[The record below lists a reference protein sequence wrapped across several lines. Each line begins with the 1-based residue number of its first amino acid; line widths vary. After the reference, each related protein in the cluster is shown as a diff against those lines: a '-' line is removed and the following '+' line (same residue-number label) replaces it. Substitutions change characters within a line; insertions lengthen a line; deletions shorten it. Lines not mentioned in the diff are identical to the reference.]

1 MNHSDDQRRKE
12 RTDLQ
17 MSRWLER
24 REWWLVAME
33 LPQIYFWN
41 RNKAFLSNLRKN
53 WSECPTSQVCVRVNG
68 LFCSPSGCPELFKG
82 LIFSQVSLWAP
93 GSDDR
98 RPASTFCSC
107 PQWGWFSRSH
117 LISETL
123 PFSLMP
129 LKLEIHLS
137 ISELFIPCGPP
148 PNDTTDKDQ
157 ATRKSEMTPN
167 KLSFYIYRANHDFSQ
182 GPQIIGIERVEK
194 SRGEKKKKTT
204 PNHTT
209 HKNMPDGRGRCP

>member
-1 MNHSDDQRRKE
+1 MDHKDNQRRKE

-24 REWWLVAME
+24 RECDWCLWS
-33 LPQIYFWN
+33 
-41 RNKAFLSNLRKN
+41 FLRSISGIEIKPA
-53 WSECPTSQVCVRVNG
+53 WSTLGKTGVSAQPPRCVRVNG
-68 LFCSPSGCPELFKG
+68 LFCSPSGCPELFKS

-98 RPASTFCSC
+98 RPAPTFCSC

-148 PNDTTDKDQ
+148 PKGTTD
-157 ATRKSEMTPN
+157 
-167 KLSFYIYRANHDFSQ
+167 
-182 GPQIIGIERVEK
+182 
-194 SRGEKKKKTT
+194 
-204 PNHTT
+204 
-209 HKNMPDGRGRCP
+209 

>member
-1 MNHSDDQRRKE
+1 MDHKDNQRRKE

-24 REWWLVAME
+24 RGCDWCLWS
-33 LPQIYFWN
+33 
-41 RNKAFLSNLRKN
+41 FLRSISGIEIKPAWVTLGKMGVSAQPPR
-53 WSECPTSQVCVRVNG
+53 CVRVNG
-68 LFCSPSGCPELFKG
+68 LFCSPSGCPELFKS

-137 ISELFIPCGPP
+137 LSELFIPCGPP
-148 PNDTTDKDQ
+148 PEGTTDEDQ
-157 ATRKSEMTPN
+157 ETRKSEMTPN
-167 KLSFYIYRANHDFSQ
+167 KLSFYIYKANHDFSQ
-182 GPQIIGIERVEK
+182 GPQIIGQERVEK
-194 SRGEKKKKTT
+194 SRGKKKKTT

-209 HKNMPDGRGRCP
+209 HKNMPDGRGRCL